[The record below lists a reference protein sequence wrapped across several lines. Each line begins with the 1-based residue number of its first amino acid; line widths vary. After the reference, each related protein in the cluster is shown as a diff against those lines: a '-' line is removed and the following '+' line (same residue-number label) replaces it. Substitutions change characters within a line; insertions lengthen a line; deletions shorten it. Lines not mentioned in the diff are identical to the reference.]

1 MNSEAGLLKA
11 DNRFELFG
19 DKALFA
25 LEVRLL
31 ADPADAAIP
40 AESVGS
46 WGAWRL
52 WVANLNLC
60 SVQFETWTGLTDVAE
75 VRWFLAPLFKWIA
88 ANWTP
93 LLHETHLPPGGRW
106 GDRRPRWSRSAY
118 LAILESAGDD
128 IERFDPW
135 QRWATRHAIRAAAD
149 GGIVPDVFLQRIG
162 DDIEFSWGDRVQPGA
177 DSAVFLVEDGV
188 ARASVDAV
196 ATTLSSAMDW
206 FLNQDKIRKSTWAKA
221 IIDQWSDIENI
232 PIGMKALNWYLDS
245 TPEPGPLAA
254 SLTRALEHLQ
264 RPVPIP
270 EGGWWGKLAPEV
282 AMFGDLSPQISDY
295 AAVNLLAEYFNAQ
308 TTGTEGAELASYVV
322 EEPAW
327 VTTSPWDNGYALAL
341 DMLEE
346 ADPDAEASST
356 HIEEMLRKLKVT
368 VRDVALGPDGPR
380 GVALAGAALHATI
393 LVNNE
398 SPANESR
405 GRRFTL
411 AHELCHILFDR
422 ERARPLTHSSTP
434 WASPSVEQ
442 RANAFAAMLLMPPH
456 RAKRPMASSL
466 PQLKHG
472 IELLAGRL
480 NVSRV
485 ALKHHL
491 ANLGEIT
498 PYERDF
504 LLGNSWPLYG

>member
-1 MNSEAGLLKA
+1 MV
-11 DNRFELFG
+11 DDQFEVFG
-19 DKALFA
+19 DRATFA

-31 ADPADAAIP
+31 TDPPDASIP

-60 SVQFETWTGLTDVAE
+60 NVQFETRTVLAELTE
-75 VRWFLAPLFKWIA
+75 VRWFLAPLFRWIA
-88 ANWTP
+88 TNWTP
-93 LLHETHLPPGGRW
+93 LLHETRLPPGGRL
-106 GDRRPRWSRSAY
+106 GDRRPRWSRLAY
-118 LAILESAGDD
+118 LAVLESAGDD
-128 IERFDPW
+128 IERFEPW
-135 QRWATRHAIRAAAD
+135 QEWATRHAIRAAAE
-149 GGIVPDVFLQRIG
+149 GGVVPDVFLQRIG
-162 DDIEFSWGDRVQPGA
+162 DDIEFSWGDRIQPGA
-177 DSAVFLVEDGV
+177 EAATFLVEDGV
-188 ARASVDAV
+188 ARSSVDTV
-196 ATTLSSAMDW
+196 ATTLTSAMDW
-206 FLNQDKIRKSTWAKA
+206 FLERDQIKRSTWAKA
-221 IIDQWSDIENI
+221 IIDQWTSIKNN

-245 TPEPGPLAA
+245 APDPGPLAT
-254 SLTRALEHLQ
+254 SLVRALERL
-264 RPVPIP
+264 RKPVPVP
-270 EGGWWGKLAPEV
+270 EGYWWGNLAPEV
-282 AMFGDLSPQISDY
+282 VMFGDLSPQISDD
-295 AAVNLLAEYFNAQ
+295 AAVNLLTEYFIAQ
-308 TTGTEGAELASYVV
+308 TTNSEGEEVARFVV
-322 EEPAW
+322 DEPAW

-341 DMLEE
+341 DMLDE
-346 ADPDAEASST
+346 ADPDVKASAT
-356 HIEEMLRKLKVT
+356 HIEDMLKTLKVA
-368 VRDVALGPDGPR
+368 VRDVKLGPDGPR
-380 GVALAGAALHATI
+380 GVALAGEALRPTI
-393 LVNNE
+393 LVNVE

-456 RAKRPMASSL
+456 RARRPAASNL
-466 PQLKHG
+466 AHLKHD

-491 ANLGEIT
+491 ADLGEIT
-498 PYERDF
+498 PYERDI